1 MQVNNS
7 ANLASQAPI
16 ALGNNSSVQAQ
27 EQRTRA
33 LARENLSN
41 EDSQTQKSQA
51 DINTRQRL
59 DIDEQAIA
67 LIEREQVPPSDIS
80 NNRQVSNPQSN
91 QQNSYNSGYDLPSN
105 QNQSAV
111 AAYQSIDAIAQR
123 DSIQQIF
130 GVDLFA

>member
-1 MQVNNS
+1 MQVNNT
-7 ANLASQAPI
+7 ANLASQVAL
-16 ALGNNSSVQAQ
+16 ALGNSNTIPAQ

-33 LARENLSN
+33 LARETLSN
-41 EDSQTQKSQA
+41 EESQSQKSQA
-51 DINTRQRL
+51 DIDSRQRL

-67 LIEREQVPPSDIS
+67 LIERDQRSQFASS
-80 NNRQVSNPQSN
+80 NNSQPSNPQSG
-91 QQNSYNSGYDLPSN
+91 QSNSYNSSYDSPSN

-111 AAYQSIDAIAQR
+111 AAYQSVDTIAQR

>member
-7 ANLASQAPI
+7 VNLTSQSAI
-16 ALGNNSSVQAQ
+16 GLGKNSSVPAQ

-33 LARENLSN
+33 LAREALSS
-41 EDSQTQKSQA
+41 EESQSQKPPS

-59 DIDEQAIA
+59 DIDEQAMA
-67 LIEREQVPPSDIS
+67 LIEREALPLYDSRNSSQ
-80 NNRQVSNPQSN
+80 QSS
-91 QQNSYNSGYDLPSN
+91 QQNYQQTSTNGGYDTPSS
-105 QNQSAV
+105 QNQLAV
-111 AAYQSIDAIAQR
+111 AAYQSVDAIAQR

>member
-7 ANLASQAPI
+7 INSTSQATA
-16 ALGNNSSVQAQ
+16 ALGNNSSVPAQ

-33 LARENLSN
+33 LARETLTS
-41 EDSQTQKSQA
+41 EESQNQKSPA

-67 LIEREQVPPSDIS
+67 LIEREQSQLYDSRNNAQPSNTQDNPQNSTNSRYDAPPS
-80 NNRQVSNPQSN
+80 
-91 QQNSYNSGYDLPSN
+91 
-105 QNQSAV
+105 QNQLAV

-123 DSIQQIF
+123 DSIQAIF

>member
-7 ANLASQAPI
+7 ANVASQAVI
-16 ALGNNSSVQAQ
+16 ALGNNISVPAQ

-33 LARENLSN
+33 LARENFSHEEN
-41 EDSQTQKSQA
+41 QIQKSQS
-51 DINTRQRL
+51 DVDTRQRL

-67 LIEREQVPPSDIS
+67 LIERELPQPY
-80 NNRQVSNPQSN
+80 NNASN
-91 QQNSYNSGYDLPSN
+91 QQNVDQKNNYNSRYDAPSN

-111 AAYQSIDAIAQR
+111 AAYQSVDAIAQR
-123 DSIQQIF
+123 DNIQQVF

>member
-33 LARENLSN
+33 LARENLNTEESKAQN
-41 EDSQTQKSQA
+41 SQA

-67 LIEREQVPPSDIS
+67 LIEREQSPQGDIS
-80 NNRQVSNPQSN
+80 NNRQVNSQQNN
-91 QQNSYNSGYDLPSN
+91 QQTSYNSGYDLPSN

-111 AAYQSIDAIAQR
+111 AAYQSVDAIAQR
-123 DSIQQIF
+123 DNIQEIF